1 MSKRHSSDI
10 AVDVDET
17 TEAEAMLYDE
27 IADDPTAYIIRSL
40 GNKMQGKKIDEDA
53 LMMAGMLVMAG
64 ALKSRGIPMD
74 TIEAMI
80 DRDFEIRYS
89 YDGEALNVKWVFLDE
104 DGNPLEEVD
113 SPSRTSTRRANDDA

>member
-1 MSKRHSSDI
+1 MSD
-10 AVDVDET
+10 VDVDET